1 MPYEVGSGPPIKDV
15 FDSLPNVF
23 INNVRVALWLE
34 AGASETASPNPNNP
48 ITQQTQTT
56 SNGS

>member
-1 MPYEVGSGPPIKDV
+1 MPYEVGNGPPIKDV

-34 AGASETASPNPNNP
+34 AGASETVAPNPNNP
-48 ITQQTQTT
+48 ITQQTQAT